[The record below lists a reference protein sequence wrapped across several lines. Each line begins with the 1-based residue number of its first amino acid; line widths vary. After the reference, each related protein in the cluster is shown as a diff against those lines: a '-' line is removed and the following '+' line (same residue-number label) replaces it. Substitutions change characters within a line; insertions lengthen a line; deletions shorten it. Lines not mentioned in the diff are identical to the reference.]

1 MIDEVSNVLGW
12 IRRLA
17 IKVLNRQASRWKAGV

>member
-1 MIDEVSNVLGW
+1 MIDEVSDVLIW
-12 IRRLA
+12 NPRLA